1 MRLSHI
7 KSTLNGEL
15 SFEELKVILS
25 KEMTDYLSGRGEK
38 GKSRP
43 IYLDEDTGLFFGEDD
58 LQILVKA
65 FLNGSLNEY
74 EINYIADAILLSNRV
89 EFENEGVADR
99 LGYLT
104 DPEINGPL
112 TKEVAEKLIQ
122 PNNKA

>member
-25 KEMTDYLSGRGEK
+25 KEMADYLSGRGEK

-65 FLNGSLNEY
+65 FLNGSLKEY